1 MQLAYLRFAAELLIE
16 ELQLCLNGME
26 VSEWVW
32 AAAINDMHQHP
43 GTLAVAQELMP
54 QSSPLVSTLQKPCQT
69 SKQHS

>member
-26 VSEWVW
+26 VSEWVR

-43 GTLAVAQELMP
+43 GTLAVAQEFVP
-54 QSSPLVSTLQKPCQT
+54 
-69 SKQHS
+69 